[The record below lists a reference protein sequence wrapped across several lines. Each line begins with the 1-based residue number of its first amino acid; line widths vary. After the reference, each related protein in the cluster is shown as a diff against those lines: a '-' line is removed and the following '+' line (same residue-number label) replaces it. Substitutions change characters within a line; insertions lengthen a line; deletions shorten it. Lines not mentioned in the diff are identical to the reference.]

1 MYLGKIV
8 EHAKT
13 EELFQKP
20 YHPYTEVLLA
30 SAPKI
35 KKREEFQDKDLLRI
49 TPHVS
54 RTADF
59 GDLPSPVNLPS
70 GCPFHPRCPERFGPC
85 DRIIPELK
93 ERDGRLV
100 ACHLWHPV

>member
-13 EELFQKP
+13 EELFRKP

-35 KKREEFQDKDLLRI
+35 KNREASPPASRATDL
-49 TPHVS
+49 
-54 RTADF
+54 
-59 GDLPSPVNLPS
+59 GDVPSPIHIPS
-70 GCPFHPRCPERFGPC
+70 GCPFHPRCPKRFEPC
-85 DRIIPELK
+85 DTIVPELK

-100 ACHLWHPV
+100 SCHLWNPY